1 MYAKSSIYGFI
12 CFSFGAE
19 IELSYIAD
27 LLGFY
32 DANHIKEYL
41 L

>member
-1 MYAKSSIYGFI
+1 MYAKSFIYDEFI

-19 IELSYIAD
+19 IEISYIAD

-32 DANHIKEYL
+32 DAVHIK
-41 L
+41 